1 MDGITLSSGTRIP
14 VLGLGVYQTP
24 PGITE
29 RVVREAIE
37 VGYRLIDTAQYYRNE
52 AQVGRAVR
60 EALSQGMAREDLFL
74 TTKIMASGHEESRR
88 AIAESV
94 AALDLGPI
102 DLMLI
107 HWPQEDGPGTW
118 RALEEAVEAGRVRAI
133 GLSNFYG
140 QDLEEIIRGA
150 RIMPAVNQVES
161 SVLYQQ
167 RRLMP
172 ALDRHGIRLEAWGPL
187 GQGRRGV
194 LDDPV
199 LARVARAHG
208 ATPAQVALAF
218 QVRTGVITIPKT
230 VSRDRMVENLGA
242 ADIGLSAAELEQLA
256 ALDTGRC
263 IGWPGFPEQDYDPAD
278 HPFSPP
284 A

>member
-1 MDGITLSSGTRIP
+1 MDHIALNSGTTIP
-14 VLGLGVYQTP
+14 ALGFGVYQTP
-24 PGITE
+24 PAITD

-52 AQVGRAVR
+52 AQVGQAVR
-60 EALSQGMAREDLFL
+60 AALSQGLAREDLFI
-74 TTKIMASGHEESRR
+74 TTKIMTSGYEESRR
-88 AIAESV
+88 AIMDSV
-94 AALDLGPI
+94 AALDLGRI

-118 RALEEAVEAGRVRAI
+118 RALEEAVDAGRVRAI

-140 QDLEEIIRGA
+140 QDLEEIIEGA
-150 RIMPAVNQVES
+150 RILPAVNQVET
-161 SVLYQQ
+161 SVVYQQ

-172 ALDRHGIRLEAWGPL
+172 ALERHGIHLEAWGPL

-194 LDDPV
+194 LTDPV
-199 LARVARAHG
+199 LAEVAQAHG

-230 VSRDRMVENLGA
+230 VNRDRMVENLAA
-242 ADIGLSAAELEQLA
+242 ADIELSAAELEHLA

-278 HPFSPP
+278 YPFTVPS
-284 A
+284 